1 MEDLVYGVKSMLTEE
16 SEGGGAEVEQRW
28 SRGGAEVEPCANI
41 DLGAMCLLFRRV

>member
-16 SEGGGAEVEQRW
+16 SEGGGPQQRW